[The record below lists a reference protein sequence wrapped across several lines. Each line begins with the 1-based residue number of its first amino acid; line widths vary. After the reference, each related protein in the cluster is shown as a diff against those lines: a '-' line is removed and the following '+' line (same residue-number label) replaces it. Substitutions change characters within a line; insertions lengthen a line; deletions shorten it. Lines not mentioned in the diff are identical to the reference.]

1 MALEDIRN
9 ALSGIGQTAIDVG
22 RNVGQTAMGLAG
34 LNQQPTNQRPSLYG
48 DISQGDRFRALGA
61 AVGGRLPQ
69 FEQQLMQENQM
80 RQAQGMQSLQMRE
93 ALAKTIAQDAQ
104 AGLLM
109 AQSGDT
115 QGFIDL
121 MQDRIQLER
130 QMGIDSTESENTLQD
145 FQTGG
150 FGAVSDD
157 LERAVAMGQQSG
169 YFGDVPQTFRALE
182 MRAGA
187 SGLVPGTGSYREFM
201 RSGGGSSLEGSSGI
215 QKYINGTAVQ
225 YLPGEADPRVI
236 VPGRGVITDPV
247 EIEKVMAEAI
257 SSGPAE
263 AGATAAA
270 QANVVRSQKI
280 ITDSLDAAKSVPN
293 LKASLVLLNGI
304 VDTGGFAGIGLR
316 LRNTLGIGSGDEAEL
331 AYNLR
336 KNVLQALKP
345 TFGAAFTAREG
356 DLLRE
361 IEASEDK
368 STEGNIRLLNNL
380 LKAIEID
387 VEMGR
392 ARAIEQGDSATVR
405 DLDAFMSAQLGAN
418 STGLFNA
425 IYQDAQE
432 STLPMVTTQE
442 QYNAL
447 KVGESYKG
455 IDETTGNSYVGVKY

>member
-1 MALEDIRN
+1 
-9 ALSGIGQTAIDVG
+9 
-22 RNVGQTAMGLAG
+22 
-34 LNQQPTNQRPSLYG
+34 
-48 DISQGDRFRALGA
+48 
-61 AVGGRLPQ
+61 
-69 FEQQLMQENQM
+69 
-80 RQAQGMQSLQMRE
+80 
-93 ALAKTIAQDAQ
+93 
-104 AGLLM
+104 
-109 AQSGDT
+109 
-115 QGFIDL
+115 
-121 MQDRIQLER
+121 
-130 QMGIDSTESENTLQD
+130 
-145 FQTGG
+145 
-150 FGAVSDD
+150 
-157 LERAVAMGQQSG
+157 
-169 YFGDVPQTFRALE
+169 
-182 MRAGA
+182 
-187 SGLVPGTGSYREFM
+187 
-201 RSGGGSSLEGSSGI
+201 
-215 QKYINGTAVQ
+215 
-225 YLPGEADPRVI
+225 
-236 VPGRGVITDPV
+236 
-247 EIEKVMAEAI
+247 
-257 SSGPAE
+257 
-263 AGATAAA
+263 
-270 QANVVRSQKI
+270 
-280 ITDSLDAAKSVPN
+280 
-293 LKASLVLLNGI
+293 LLNGI

-316 LRNTLGIGSGDEAEL
+316 LRNALGIGSGDEAEL

-447 KVGESYKG
+447 KVGESYRG
-455 IDETTGNSYVGVKY
+455 IDKTTGNSYVGVKN